1 MDFKT
6 IGIFGLI
13 FLLIAGGWIALVELA
28 NFPTLWAGLL
38 SFSVGAGITYLYQR
52 FK

>member
-28 NFPTLWAGLL
+28 NFPTLWAAVL
-38 SFSVGAGITYLYQR
+38 SISVGAATFYLYQR

>member
-1 MDFKT
+1 MQTKT
-6 IGIFGLI
+6 IIIFFIIAALV
-13 FLLIAGGWIALVELA
+13 AGGWIALVELA
-28 NFPTLWAGLL
+28 NFPTLWAGIL

>member
-1 MDFKT
+1 MQTKT
-6 IGIFGLI
+6 IIVFFI
-13 FLLIAGGWIALVELA
+13 IAVLIAGGWIALVELA

-38 SFSVGAGITYLYQR
+38 SFSVGAGIAYLYQR